1 MQRFKSLVITG
12 AALATLASVGLCA
25 GTAAQAQDGGY
36 QVGERTQDKTID
48 APRKDT
54 ATADNTRRTEE
65 KRLARIEYVTGKV
78 TWRTDDAAKW
88 NKATTHL
95 ALREGAQIWA
105 EEGGRAEVR
114 FDDGSLLRLGNDAV
128 VTLQTFSSDD
138 KGEYTRIKL
147 LSGVATLVPKV
158 EYSVYQVDTPFN
170 SVTAS
175 GPGRV
180 RIGVG
185 NTIEV
190 GVRSGRAVV
199 EGGSAGKSTL
209 YAGDFVATRA
219 ADTSYTVH
227 NLPAEDS
234 WERWNNDRDHIVNRD
249 PAYPV
254 RYAPEYA
261 PAYPYPVYGPTS
273 SFWLSLDF
281 PFGGYYRPH
290 YYGYGRGIHGYRR

>member
-1 MQRFKSLVITG
+1 MRRFKSLVTTG
-12 AALATLASVGLCA
+12 VAFAALSSIGLYA
-25 GTAAQAQDGGY
+25 ETAAQAQDGGY
-36 QVGERTQDKTID
+36 QVGEKTQDKTID

-54 ATADNTRRTEE
+54 AMPDNARRTEE
-65 KRLARIEYVTGKV
+65 KRLARIEYVSGKV
-78 TWRTDDAAKW
+78 TWRADDAAKW

-128 VTLQTFSSDD
+128 ATLQTFSSDD

-158 EYSVYQVDTPFN
+158 EYSVYQIDTPFN

-175 GPGRV
+175 GPGRI

-185 NTIEV
+185 NAVEV

-199 EGGSAGKSTL
+199 EGGSAGRSTL

-219 ADTSYTVH
+219 ADTSYTVR
-227 NLPAEDS
+227 NLPSEDS

-249 PAYPV
+249 PVYVGRPAPV
-254 RYAPEYA
+254 YV
-261 PAYPYPVYGPTS
+261 PAYPAYEP
-273 SFWLSLDF
+273 SFWFSLNF
-281 PFGGYYRPH
+281 PFGGGYYRPH
-290 YYGYGRGIHGYRR
+290 YYGYGRGAHGYRR